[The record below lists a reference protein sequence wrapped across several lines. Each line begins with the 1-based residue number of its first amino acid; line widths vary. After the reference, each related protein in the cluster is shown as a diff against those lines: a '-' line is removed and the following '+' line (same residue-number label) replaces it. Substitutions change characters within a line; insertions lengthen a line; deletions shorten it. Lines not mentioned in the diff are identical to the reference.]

1 MCHQC
6 LILVVIRTVNYK
18 IGSISMLEMF
28 IDMEKV
34 EVAHIQAQQR
44 AVLHDSQ
51 HQDQVMMNL
60 TQIKGTQT
68 KASPY
73 QTIQLDK

>member
-1 MCHQC
+1 MF
-6 LILVVIRTVNYK
+6 
-18 IGSISMLEMF
+18 LEM
-28 IDMEKV
+28 EKAV
-34 EVAHIQAQQR
+34 VAHIQVQQR

-68 KASPY
+68 KAS
-73 QTIQLDK
+73 QFRTIQSDRYKSRERNKKNSRYIILAITGVAN